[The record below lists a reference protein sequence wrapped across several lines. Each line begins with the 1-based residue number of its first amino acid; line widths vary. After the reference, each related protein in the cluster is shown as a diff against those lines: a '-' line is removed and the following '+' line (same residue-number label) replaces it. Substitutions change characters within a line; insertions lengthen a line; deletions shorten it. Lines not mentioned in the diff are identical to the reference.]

1 MAGSRIYKLGS
12 IFTRVEGL
20 LKAGGMQPSEQP
32 LWLDVYRAFPP
43 IEEPSF
49 YRTAG
54 GDVRRIF
61 YPEDVARIAY
71 SQSEAVVLSP
81 RRGGGTTWSSFSD
94 SNKEID
100 DGPLPTSSEVEDA
113 LALVRRYCVN
123 IEGCGLSCS
132 DSLDNVE
139 ACVLS

>member
-43 IEEPSF
+43 MEEPSF
-49 YRTAG
+49 YRTAR

-61 YPEDVARIAY
+61 YPEDVTRMQFYRQHAKTTVDLQDTRNMSPCQRFLKEQ
-71 SQSEAVVLSP
+71 SQL
-81 RRGGGTTWSSFSD
+81 D
-94 SNKEID
+94 KNK
-100 DGPLPTSSEVEDA
+100 
-113 LALVRRYCVN
+113 
-123 IEGCGLSCS
+123 
-132 DSLDNVE
+132 
-139 ACVLS
+139 

>member
-43 IEEPSF
+43 MEEPSF
-49 YRTAG
+49 YRTAR

-61 YPEDVARIAY
+61 YPEDVTRM
-71 SQSEAVVLSP
+71 
-81 RRGGGTTWSSFSD
+81 
-94 SNKEID
+94 
-100 DGPLPTSSEVEDA
+100 PLPKQRSTPQLPHHVHILPDTANNADA
-113 LALVRRYCVN
+113 N
-123 IEGCGLSCS
+123 LSCKAHRTFS
-132 DSLDNVE
+132 STEIKQLRR
-139 ACVLS
+139 L

>member
-61 YPEDVARIAY
+61 YPEDVARMQFYQQYANTTVDL
-71 SQSEAVVLSP
+71 QDTRNLSP
-81 RRGGGTTWSSFSD
+81 CQRFL
-94 SNKEID
+94 KEQA
-100 DGPLPTSSEVEDA
+100 PLDK
-113 LALVRRYCVN
+113 
-123 IEGCGLSCS
+123 
-132 DSLDNVE
+132 DK
-139 ACVLS
+139 